1 MDFFIRPGNT
11 VLSSVLYVGGNIL
24 FSYVMK
30 KYLCLKK
37 QPEPVIDE
45 TLEYVNKA
53 KQSLIKTFKQ
63 DNTEANANIEKEFY
77 VIEDYINVMKDPNNK
92 LEQTWKLRT
101 LIEYTPKSNIVMYY
115 DPYKQGFS
123 YYADIQPISYD
134 ILNAVAMNY
143 VTRFRCRDFFVDNEI
158 TQEHDN
164 SPFIQ
169 IHMTEKPKKKEG
181 DSTKTIDGPFV
192 KLKKNNKTNTN
203 TDKDKAKDT
212 NTDKDEDDNTKP
224 KKIYHRNKFI
234 YIGRFRNYS
243 ILTKPKIQNIS
254 NGFHSSLLNNLS
266 TETQLQ
272 KEVMNYKSF
281 KNLQQNAK

>member
-11 VLSSVLYVGGNIL
+11 VLSPLFFVGGNML

-37 QPEPVIDE
+37 HPEPVIDE
-45 TLEYVNKA
+45 VQEYIKKA
-53 KQSLIKTFKQ
+53 KTMLVKTFNKN
-63 DNTEANANIEKEFY
+63 NTDMNANVEREFY
-77 VIEDYINVMKDPNNK
+77 VIDDYITVMKDSNNK

-101 LIEYTPKSNIVMYY
+101 LIEYTPKYNIIMYY

-134 ILNAVAMNY
+134 ILNAVAMKY
-143 VTRFRCRDFFVDNEI
+143 VTMFKCRDFFVDNEV
-158 TQEHDN
+158 TQDHDN

-169 IHMTEKPKKKEG
+169 IHMTEKTKKKEG
-181 DSTKTIDGPFV
+181 DSNSITTIEGPFV
-192 KLKKNNKTNTN
+192 KLKKNNKMNAN
-203 TDKDKAKDT
+203 KDDKDKI
-212 NTDKDEDDNTKP
+212 DDNTKQ

-243 ILTKPKIQNIS
+243 ILTKPKIQNKS
-254 NGFHSSLLNNLS
+254 NGFHSSLSDNLS

-281 KNLQQNAK
+281 KNRQTAK

>member
-1 MDFFIRPGNT
+1 MDFFIRPDNT
-11 VLSSVLYVGGNIL
+11 ILSPLFFVGGNIL

-45 TLEYVNKA
+45 ALEYVNKA
-53 KQSLIKTFKQ
+53 KQTLINSFKQ
-63 DNTEANANIEKEFY
+63 DNTEMNANIEREFY

-101 LIEYTPKSNIVMYY
+101 LIEYTPKYNIIMYY

-134 ILNAVAMNY
+134 ILNAVAMRY
-143 VTRFRCRDFFVDNEI
+143 VTRFRCRDFFVDNEV

-181 DSTKTIDGPFV
+181 ESTKTIDGPFV

-203 TDKDKAKDT
+203 TDKD
-212 NTDKDEDDNTKP
+212 NNDNAKP

-243 ILTKPKIQNIS
+243 ILTKPKIQNKS

-281 KNLQQNAK
+281 KSSRM

>member
-1 MDFFIRPGNT
+1 MDFFIRPDNT
-11 VLSSVLYVGGNIL
+11 ILSSVLYVGGNML

-45 TLEYVNKA
+45 VQEYTNKA
-53 KQSLIKTFKQ
+53 KQILIKTFKQ

-77 VIEDYINVMKDPNNK
+77 VIEDYINVMKDANNK

-101 LIEYTPKSNIVMYY
+101 LIEYTPKYNIVMYY

-134 ILNAVAMNY
+134 ILNAVAMKY
-143 VTRFRCRDFFVDNEI
+143 VTTFRCRDFFVDNGVTEDH
-158 TQEHDN
+158 TN

-169 IHMTEKPKKKEG
+169 IHMTEKTKKKEV
-181 DSTKTIDGPFV
+181 DSKSTTIDGPFV
-192 KLKKNNKTNTN
+192 KLKKNNKINAN
-203 TDKDKAKDT
+203 KDDKD
-212 NTDKDEDDNTKP
+212 DKDDNTKP
-224 KKIYHRNKFI
+224 TKIYHRNKFI

-243 ILTKPKIQNIS
+243 ILTKPKIQNTS

-281 KNLQQNAK
+281 KSLQQNAK

>member
-11 VLSSVLYVGGNIL
+11 VLSSVLYVGGNML

-30 KYLCLKK
+30 KYLCIKNK
-37 QPEPVIDE
+37 PELVIDE
-45 TLEYVNKA
+45 LQKYMNKA
-53 KQSLIKTFKQ
+53 KQTLTNTFKQ

-77 VIEDYINVMKDPNNK
+77 IIDDYINVMKDSNNK
-92 LEQTWKLRT
+92 LEQIWKLRT

-134 ILNAVAMNY
+134 ILNAVAMKY
-143 VTRFRCRDFFVDNEI
+143 VTRFRCRDFFVDNEV
-158 TQEHDN
+158 TQEYDN

-169 IHMTEKPKKKEG
+169 IHMTEKPKKKDS

-192 KLKKNNKTNTN
+192 KLKKNNNTN
-203 TDKDKAKDT
+203 ANKDDK
-212 NTDKDEDDNTKP
+212 DNTKQ
-224 KKIYHRNKFI
+224 KNIYQRNKFI

-243 ILTKPKIQNIS
+243 ILTKPQIQNKS

-272 KEVMNYKSF
+272 KEVMDYKKF
-281 KNLQQNAK
+281 KNRQTSK